1 MKIAA
6 IADMM
11 WLLIAVQQ
19 SIAGM
24 RRVITRLAY
33 DGKKFP
39 GEIDAIS
46 PYWYS
51 RDPHSMTN
59 RTQLT

>member
-33 DGKKFP
+33 DGK
-39 GEIDAIS
+39 EI
-46 PYWYS
+46 PW
-51 RDPHSMTN
+51 
-59 RTQLT
+59 